1 MLVCSVMKRIYIFF
15 AFLLSV
21 FSINAQEG
29 ILYTLKDGLSNSL
42 INSICQDREGF
53 IWIATDYGLNRF
65 DGLRFKVYSLTNS
78 SSQTIR
84 TNRFNAIRMD
94 KEGRLIVGT
103 QSGLY
108 YFDQNNETLEPII
121 IPELPEL
128 AGSYISNVLIDNEN
142 NIWASL
148 SGRGVVCITHN
159 ANNTYSLKLKRFQ
172 SNIESVSCL
181 FESSDKNI
189 WIGTRNQGAF
199 QVTSDFAN
207 VTHYHASAEGKQAI
221 AGDCVFTIAEDHNR
235 NIIIGIFES
244 GITFIDNQKEEVRH
258 LKLKKEDPQSLVC
271 YIIVDSNNRIIVGT
285 DAEGVYTL
293 DSERMKLT
301 PFALSVQNINMRKS
315 KIHVVFEDKFQNLW
329 VAAHQQGLVVIPK
342 ESNTYQFI
350 GYDPYN
356 NIFPNNSILS
366 IVQDKYEN
374 LWVGTDGGGLVKYN
388 LQNGNTEVFAQNS
401 PNPFPDNIVL
411 ATYLDQDTLWVG
423 TYLSG
428 AIKMNIKTGKQYRF
442 THDETKNSI
451 SSDYINAIVFDL
463 DKRVWFG
470 TGDYGVCCLDT
481 DGVFK
486 NLYEYTNQNYPL
498 GFIYNLYCDRN
509 NMLWISSEK
518 GVFSI
523 DIKNRI
529 LDNLPTLNKTLL
541 NSAVYCIRED
551 KEGIIW
557 LSNINGLIRYNPITA
572 DVKIL
577 RPQYSIGSNIVKAIE
592 IDDNGH
598 IWGSTNTGIFQYQP
612 SSSAFSYY
620 PAYIGLPNN
629 EFNIGVSFRSEQ
641 SKLFFGG
648 ITGISH
654 FFPSDNEINKEIQ
667 QVYLTELRVYN
678 KPVTVKDNEEKELN
692 QILQRSIV
700 KTDTIELAY
709 NQNYFFIQFAA
720 FEYAFP
726 EKVHY
731 KYILE
736 GNDTKWEETDYKNNT
751 AHYTN
756 IDPGEYTFRVAASF
770 DPQFK
775 NSTEKKLTIII
786 NPPLWL
792 TWWAKVIYALLAL
805 SLVYYFYWHIKRKIK
820 TKQELLKEKH
830 AAEILEAQLVS
841 FTNIS
846 HEIRTPLTV
855 ILGLLKRLIKGK
867 EENTEKAYRLIMNN
881 SKKILGLINQL
892 LDVHMLDAGVL
903 QLQFDHVDII
913 DYVEETVEAFRPL
926 ASESDI
932 TISLRNEM
940 ENLDAIID
948 PEAFSKIIY
957 NLLGN
962 AIKFNHKG
970 GKINVIVEWG
980 ESSDTFKVIVSDTGI
995 GISED
1000 NLDKVFDRFYQTDD
1014 DTAQSKLGVG
1024 IGLHLV
1030 KSLVELMNG
1039 NISVRSEVGKETAF
1053 TVVLPIV
1060 GKKNDSGERT
1070 IPTDIIKEETFEED
1084 DQKVNAKT
1092 NYRIVLIEDNEDILN
1107 FISEE
1112 LGLYYKTVKFSAAEA
1127 AYKYILENRVDL
1139 IISDVMMP
1147 DMDGF
1152 KFCKMV
1158 KSNPKTELIPVI
1170 LLTAKTDHQSLIRG
1184 AREGADAYI
1193 TKPFMIEILLANI
1206 RNLINV
1212 RKVMSNKYSQT
1223 YEIGTVDKIE
1233 EQRNPDDKLIEE
1245 FIAIVKSQIDN
1256 PDLSIENL
1264 SVKLGVSRANLYRKI
1279 KGITN
1284 QTPSVFI
1291 RNIRLEQAAVLL
1303 KKNITSSEVT
1313 YLVGFNSHSY
1323 FSKLFREY
1331 YGCSP
1336 TEFSNKS

>member
-1 MLVCSVMKRIYIFF
+1 MMKRIYIFF

-21 FSINAQEG
+21 FSVNAQEG

-42 INSICQDREGF
+42 INSICQDSEGF
-53 IWIATDYGLNRF
+53 IWVATDYGLNRF
-65 DGLRFKVYSLTNS
+65 DGVSFKVYSLTNNA
-78 SSQTIR
+78 SQIVR

-94 KEGRLIVGT
+94 KEERLIVGT
-103 QSGLY
+103 QSGLF
-108 YFDQNNETLEPII
+108 YFDQNSETLEHIVLLEV
-121 IPELPEL
+121 PELTQ
-128 AGSYISNVLIDNEN
+128 SYISNVLIDREN
-142 NIWASL
+142 NIWVSL
-148 SGRGVVCITHN
+148 SGLGVVCIEQK
-159 ANNTYSLKLKRFQ
+159 ADATYSLKMKRFE
-172 SNIESVSCL
+172 SHLESVSCL
-181 FESSDKNI
+181 FESSDNRI
-189 WIGTRNQGAF
+189 WIGTRNHGAF
-199 QVTSDFAN
+199 QVSHDFTDIHHFYEEAKEEQRVLVGN
-207 VTHYHASAEGKQAI
+207 SVLS
-221 AGDCVFTIAEDHNR
+221 IAEDQKQNM
-235 NIIIGIFES
+235 IIGVFEG
-244 GITFIDNQKEEVRH
+244 GITIVDNQTGKTRH

-271 YIIVDSNNRIIVGT
+271 SLIVDSNNQIIVGT
-285 DAEGVYTL
+285 DAEGLYVL
-293 DSERMKLT
+293 EPEQMKLT
-301 PFALSVQNINMRKS
+301 PFALSVQSINMRKS

-329 VAAHQQGLVVIPK
+329 VAAHQQGIVVIPK
-342 ESNTYQFI
+342 ESKTYQFI

-356 NIFPNNSILS
+356 NHFPNNSILS
-366 IVQDKYEN
+366 IAQDKQEN

-388 LQNGNTEVFAQNS
+388 MQNGQTEVFAQNTPHS
-401 PNPFPDNIVL
+401 FPDNIVL
-411 ATYLDQDTLWVG
+411 GTCLDEDTLWVG

-428 AIKMNIKTGKQYRF
+428 VIKVNTKTGKQHRF
-442 THDETKNSI
+442 THSNTKNSI
-451 SSDYINAIVFDL
+451 SSDYINAIVLDL

-481 DGVFK
+481 DGVFR

-509 NMLWISSEK
+509 NTLWISSEK

-529 LDNLPTLNKTLL
+529 LDNLPTLNKALL
-541 NSAVYCIRED
+541 SSAVYCIRED
-551 KEGIIW
+551 REGIVW
-557 LSNINGLIRYNPITA
+557 LSNINGLIRYNPVTA
-572 DVKIL
+572 DVKVL

-598 IWGSTNTGIFQYQP
+598 IWGSTNTGIFKYQP
-612 SSSAFSYY
+612 EDNAFNYY

-641 SKLFFGG
+641 SNRLFFGG

-654 FFPSDNEINKEIQ
+654 FFPSENEINKEIE

-678 KPVTVKDNEEKELN
+678 EPVTVNNNDNKELN
-692 QILQRSIV
+692 QILQKSIV
-700 KTDTIELAY
+700 RTDTIQLEY

-736 GNDTKWEETDYKNNT
+736 GNDTKWEETDYKNNV

-756 IDPGEYTFRVAASF
+756 IDPGQYTFRVIASF

-775 NSTEKKLTIII
+775 DYTEKKLTIII

-792 TWWAKVIYALLAL
+792 TWWAKVIYALLTL
-805 SLVYYFYWHIKRKIK
+805 SLMYYFYWHITRKIK
-820 TKQELLKEKH
+820 TRQELLKEKH

-867 EENTEKAYRLIMNN
+867 EEDAEKSYRLMMNN

-903 QLQFDHVDII
+903 KLKYDYVDII
-913 DYVEETVEAFRPL
+913 DYVEETVESFRPL
-926 ASESDI
+926 GAELDI
-932 TISLRNEM
+932 AISLHHEM

-962 AIKFNHKG
+962 SIKFTPRG
-970 GKINVIVEWG
+970 GKIDVAVKWG
-980 ESSDTFKVIVSDTGI
+980 EDPDTFKITVSDTGI
-995 GISED
+995 GISEE
-1000 NLDKVFDRFYQTDD
+1000 NLDKVFNRFYKADD
-1014 DTAQSKLGVG
+1014 APQSKFGVG

-1030 KSLVELMNG
+1030 KSLVELMDG
-1039 NISVRSEVGKETAF
+1039 NISVCSEIGKETAF

-1060 GKKNDSGERT
+1060 GKKNEASEPAAPVEI
-1070 IPTDIIKEETFEED
+1070 IPEETFD
-1084 DQKVNAKT
+1084 DDNQKANAKT
-1092 NYRIVLIEDNEDILN
+1092 NYRIVLVEDNEDILN
-1107 FISEE
+1107 FVSEE
-1112 LGLYYKTVKFSAAEA
+1112 LELYYKTVRFSSAEA

-1139 IISDVMMP
+1139 IVSDVMMP

-1158 KSNPKTELIPVI
+1158 KTNPKTELIPVI
-1170 LLTAKTDHQSLIRG
+1170 LLTAKTDHQSIIRG
-1184 AREGADAYI
+1184 AREGADAYM

-1212 RKVMSNKYSQT
+1212 RKVMSNKYAQN
-1223 YEIGTVDKIE
+1223 YEIGTADKIE
-1233 EQRNPDDKLIEE
+1233 EQRNPDDKLIED

-1264 SVKLGVSRANLYRKI
+1264 SVELGVSRANLYRKI

-1313 YLVGFNSHSY
+1313 YMVGFNSHSY

-1336 TEFSNKS
+1336 SEFK